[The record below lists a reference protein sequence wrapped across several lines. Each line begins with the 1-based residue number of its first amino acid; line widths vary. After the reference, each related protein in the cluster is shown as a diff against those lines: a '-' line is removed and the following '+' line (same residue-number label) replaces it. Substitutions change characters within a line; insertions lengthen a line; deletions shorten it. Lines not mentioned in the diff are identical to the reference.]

1 MSGHMRVLRAMFYQ
15 GILRKMRTHVAN
27 NDTIS
32 HAPVN
37 YELPIGALTL
47 PLNDYLGQDIR
58 LQFTG
63 RIFCLNCGKKTTK
76 SFSQGYCYNCF
87 RSSASADMC
96 IMKPETCHYHLGT
109 CREPEWGEEHCFR
122 PHIIYLA
129 NSSGVKVGITRQTQ
143 VPTRWI
149 DQGARQAL
157 PIFEVASRYLSGLIE
172 VTLAQHIADK
182 TQWQRLLK
190 SDAELQDL
198 AFIRDELLTLCANE
212 LAVLAEKF
220 PQEMK
225 VLKGNVWEFNFP
237 VQQYPTKV
245 KAFNFDT
252 TPVVTG
258 KLMGIKGQYLILDT
272 GVLNIRKF
280 GGYEVTFGEQNV

>member
-1 MSGHMRVLRAMFYQ
+1 MFYQ

-47 PLNDYLGQDIR
+47 PLNDYLSQDIR

-149 DQGARQAL
+149 D
-157 PIFEVASRYLSGLIE
+157 LSI
-172 VTLAQHIADK
+172 
-182 TQWQRLLK
+182 
-190 SDAELQDL
+190 
-198 AFIRDELLTLCANE
+198 
-212 LAVLAEKF
+212 
-220 PQEMK
+220 
-225 VLKGNVWEFNFP
+225 
-237 VQQYPTKV
+237 PTTSNK
-245 KAFNFDT
+245 
-252 TPVVTG
+252 
-258 KLMGIKGQYLILDT
+258 
-272 GVLNIRKF
+272 
-280 GGYEVTFGEQNV
+280 